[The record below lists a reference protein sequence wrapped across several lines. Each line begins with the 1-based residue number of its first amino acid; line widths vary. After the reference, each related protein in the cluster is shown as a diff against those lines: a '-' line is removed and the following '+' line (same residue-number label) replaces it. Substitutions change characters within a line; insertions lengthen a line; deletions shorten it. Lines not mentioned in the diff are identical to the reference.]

1 MDNFNKN
8 LNEELE
14 NDAAIDE
21 KNLEAADNAEDIE
34 ANDVPVVEGDSY
46 IPFPEETESDEPVAH
61 VVEINVGSDEEND
74 ELESDDS
81 VDTEDVPNF
90 NQPIYRYVPDYS
102 FSEPRPQKV
111 KNKGLKV
118 FALLLAAI
126 LVIALSVSAGYFA
139 AVYSGAASGN
149 GAVVNVPK
157 LELENR
163 PDSDKEIFDTF
174 SEAFSNVNES
184 VVSIMVYSPN
194 GSSASGSAS
203 GVIYSKDGY
212 IVTNDHIYE
221 SVPKAK
227 FMVRL
232 YNGKEYKASFV
243 AGDTRSDLAVIKI
256 DEKVS
261 GLKPAR
267 FGNSD
272 DVLVGEQVITV
283 GYPSSYGDS
292 ATLTHGII
300 SAVDRRVTS
309 TTTSYASSF
318 LQTDAV
324 INPGNSGGAL
334 ANMYGQVIGITSSK
348 LAGDAYDAVSY
359 AIPTVTMKRV
369 VSSLIKD
376 GCVSDRA
383 KLGITY
389 TEVNTLAAEANK
401 LPVGILIGSISSDS
415 DLSGKGFNEGDVITE
430 VNGVAI
436 TSSEVLLKAIENS
449 KAGDKLELTIYK
461 TESKRTKTVEV
472 KLLADKGSSSY
483 TTKESAQSQESFGD
497 IFGGGENNDGE
508 GDGEDSGSSKPF
520 DFPLD

>member
-1 MDNFNKN
+1 MDDFNKE
-8 LNEELE
+8 LNVKTDPDETCREIE
-14 NDAAIDE
+14 TSSKIDE
-21 KNLEAADNAEDIE
+21 DSSVNDHGYSDSTLEDVEDQ
-34 ANDVPVVEGDSY
+34 
-46 IPFPEETESDEPVAH
+46 IPSES
-61 VVEINVGSDEEND
+61 I
-74 ELESDDS
+74 DDS
-81 VDTEDVPNF
+81 VDEENESEVEIPHF
-90 NQPIYRYVPDYS
+90 NQRIHSYIPDYS
-102 FSEPRPQKV
+102 FSEPRPEKV
-111 KNKGLKV
+111 KNKGLKI
-118 FALLLAAI
+118 FCII
-126 LVIALSVSAGYFA
+126 LSAVLIVSISISVGYFA
-139 AVYSGAASGN
+139 AVYNGAAVGSQ
-149 GAVVNVPK
+149 VNVPN
-157 LELENR
+157 LQLENR
-163 PDSDKEIFDTF
+163 PESDKEIFENF
-174 SEAFSNVNES
+174 SEAFSNVNKS
-184 VVSIMVYSPN
+184 VVSIMVYSPS
-194 GSSASGSAS
+194 GSSKVGSAS

-256 DEKVS
+256 DDNVS

-267 FGNSD
+267 FGDSN

-309 TTTSYASSF
+309 ATTSYASSF

-359 AIPTVTMKRV
+359 AIPTTTMKRV
-369 VSSLIKD
+369 ASSLIKD
-376 GCVSDRA
+376 GCVRDRA

-401 LPVGILIGSISSDS
+401 LPVGVLISSISAES
-415 DLSGKGFNEGDVITE
+415 DLDGKGFKKGDVITH
-430 VNGVAI
+430 VNGANI
-436 TSSEVLLKAIENS
+436 TNSEILLKTIENS
-449 KAGDKLELTIYK
+449 KAGDSLELTIYK
-461 TESKRTKTVEV
+461 SESKKTKTVEV
-472 KLLADKGSSSY
+472 KLLADKGNSSY
-483 TTKESAQSQESFGD
+483 TTKESAQSQDSLQDF
-497 IFGGGENNDGE
+497 FGENNETPNEDK
-508 GDGEDSGSSKPF
+508 DSGSSKPF

>member
-1 MDNFNKN
+1 MDEFNKSN
-8 LNEELE
+8 DEIISEEELPVAS
-14 NDAAIDE
+14 NSPKSDE
-21 KNLEAADNAEDIE
+21 VAVDQEDTFSDNSVAGDDFEIVQEEIVEDSYEAATDN
-34 ANDVPVVEGDSY
+34 
-46 IPFPEETESDEPVAH
+46 EPNN
-61 VVEINVGSDEEND
+61 EQF
-74 ELESDDS
+74 
-81 VDTEDVPNF
+81 F
-90 NQPIYRYVPDYS
+90 NQPFHKYVPDYS

-118 FALLLAAI
+118 FTLLLVSV
-126 LVIALSVSAGYFA
+126 LVISLSVSAGYFA
-139 AVYSGAASGN
+139 AVYN
-149 GAVVNVPK
+149 GSAGGGTVVNVPE
-157 LELENR
+157 LDLENR
-163 PDSDKEIFDTF
+163 PDSDKEIFSTY
-174 SEAFSNVNES
+174 SEAFSSVNES
-184 VVSIMVYSPN
+184 VVSIMVYSPS
-194 GSSASGSAS
+194 GSVTSGSAS

-232 YNGKEYKASFV
+232 HNGKEYKATFV

-261 GLKPAR
+261 NLKPAT
-267 FGNSD
+267 FGDSN

-309 TTTSYASSF
+309 TTTNYASSF

-334 ANMYGQVIGITSSK
+334 ANMYGQVVGITSSK
-348 LAGDAYDAVSY
+348 LAGDVYDAVSY

-369 VSSLIKD
+369 VTALIKD

-401 LPVGILIGSISSDS
+401 LPVGVLIGSISAES
-415 DLSGKGFNEGDVITE
+415 DLDGKGFAEGDVITQ
-430 VNGVAI
+430 VNGVSI
-436 TSSEVLLKAIENS
+436 TNSEVLLKAIENS
-449 KAGDKLELTIYK
+449 KAGDTLELTIYK

-483 TTKESAQSQESFGD
+483 TTKETTQSKDPLQEF
-497 IFGGGENNDGE
+497 FGGSDEESD
-508 GDGEDSGSSKPF
+508 DEDDKNSGSSKPF

>member
-1 MDNFNKN
+1 MDDFNKD
-8 LNEELE
+8 LNKEIE
-14 NDAAIDE
+14 NPE
-21 KNLEAADNAEDIE
+21 TTSPT
-34 ANDVPVVEGDSY
+34 DVPSKT
-46 IPFPEETESDEPVAH
+46 EEPSLVDDT
-61 VVEINVGSDEEND
+61 
-74 ELESDDS
+74 DS
-81 VDTEDVPNF
+81 VDLQAEDDIFDDVSEPLNNEIEEEIPYF
-90 NQPIYRYVPDYS
+90 NQRINSYVPDYS
-102 FSEPRPQKV
+102 FSEPRPEKV

-118 FALLLAAI
+118 FCIILAAI
-126 LVIALSVSAGYFA
+126 LIVSLSVSAGYFA
-139 AVYSGAASGN
+139 AVYSGAANG

-157 LELENR
+157 FELENR
-163 PDSDKEIFDTF
+163 PENDKEIFETF

-184 VVSIMVYSPN
+184 VVSIMVYSPS
-194 GSSASGSAS
+194 GSNNVGSAS

-221 SVPKAK
+221 NVPKAK
-227 FMVRL
+227 FLVRL
-232 YNGKEYKASFV
+232 HNGKEYKASFV

-256 DEKVS
+256 DDKVS

-267 FGNSD
+267 FGNSNE
-272 DVLVGEQVITV
+272 VLVGEQVITV

-359 AIPTVTMKRV
+359 AIPTTTMKRV

-389 TEVNTLAAEANK
+389 TEINTLASEANK
-401 LPVGILIGSISSDS
+401 LPVGVLIGSISAES
-415 DLSGKGFNEGDVITE
+415 DLDGKGFKEGDVITH
-430 VNGVAI
+430 VNGANI
-436 TSSEVLLKAIENS
+436 SNSEILLKAIENS
-449 KAGDKLELTIYK
+449 KAGDSLELTIYK

-483 TTKESAQSQESFGD
+483 TTKETPQSDNPIQDF
-497 IFGGGENNDGE
+497 FGGSNDE
-508 GDGEDSGSSKPF
+508 SDEKDDKDSGSSKPF

>member
-1 MDNFNKN
+1 MDDFNKELN
-8 LNEELE
+8 NEFENTVSLPENDTIAEVDADTQLCDNDESTPPEEERPSKSELEFLDSSNEEIDAEKVKEAE
-14 NDAAIDE
+14 NTM
-21 KNLEAADNAEDIE
+21 N
-34 ANDVPVVEGDSY
+34 G
-46 IPFPEETESDEPVAH
+46 ETPY
-61 VVEINVGSDEEND
+61 
-74 ELESDDS
+74 L
-81 VDTEDVPNF
+81 
-90 NQPIYRYVPDYS
+90 NQSIHRYVPNYS
-102 FSEPRPQKV
+102 FSEPRPEKI

-118 FALLLAAI
+118 FCLILVAI
-126 LVIALSVSAGYFA
+126 LVVSLSVSVGYFV
-139 AVYSGAASGN
+139 AVYSGATVGSSATN
-149 GAVVNVPK
+149 IPK

-163 PDSDKEIFDTF
+163 PDSDKEIFDTYSEVF
-174 SEAFSNVNES
+174 SDVNES
-184 VVSIMVYSPN
+184 VVSIMVYSPS
-194 GSSASGSAS
+194 GSNSVGSAS

-243 AGDTRSDLAVIKI
+243 AGDTRSDLAVIKL
-256 DEKVS
+256 DDKVG

-267 FGNSD
+267 FGNSNE
-272 DVLVGEQVITV
+272 VIVGEQVITV

-309 TTTSYASSF
+309 TTTSYASAF

-334 ANMYGQVIGITSSK
+334 ANMYGQVVGITSSK

-359 AIPTVTMKRV
+359 AIPTITMKKV
-369 VSSLIKD
+369 VASLIKE

-401 LPVGILIGSISSDS
+401 LPVGVLIGSISAES
-415 DLSGKGFNEGDVITE
+415 DLDGKGFKEGDVITQ
-430 VNGVAI
+430 VNGADI
-436 TSSEVLLKAIENS
+436 TNSEILLKAIEKS
-449 KAGDKLELTIYK
+449 KAGDTLELTIYK
-461 TESKRTKTVEV
+461 AESKRTKTVEV
-472 KLLADKGSSSY
+472 ILLADKGSSSY
-483 TTKESAQSQESFGD
+483 TTKESAQS
-497 IFGGGENNDGE
+497 
-508 GDGEDSGSSKPF
+508 EDSFDDFFSGDEQNEKDNGDSDSNSSKPF